1 MNRGDEY
8 KFAILVPKI
17 DLVGLDRTGYYPLG
31 QAVIHRGVDNFRVPI
46 EPRLQTFNTSL

>member
-1 MNRGDEY
+1 MGERGDEY

-31 QAVIHRGVDNFRVPI
+31 QAVIHRGWSNFSSDRASAPN
-46 EPRLQTFNTSL
+46 F